1 MILNITLDKKN
12 NRVLMEDKQFQISRN
27 EMLILEY
34 LYNNAGKTV
43 SREDLLSKCWPD
55 RIVSPVSLPVA
66 IKHIRDIFKQ
76 ITVCEVIITHKSI
89 GYSFCNE
96 NINITIK
103 EEQILPADA
112 TDYDKNS
119 PETNK
124 LITAFINKYR
134 DWYGDILIYALI
146 LLLLKI
152 LLVDENIVT
161 ITNKETQHK
170 LITNTS
176 ISTEKVNSLFSNND
190 DIVFFDDASG
200 LIKCNDKG
208 CSQQ

>member
-1 MILNITLDKKN
+1 
-12 NRVLMEDKQFQISRN
+12 MEERQFQISRN

-76 ITVCEVIITHKSI
+76 ITDCEVIITHKSI

-103 EEQILPADA
+103 EEYPPSSNA

-119 PETNK
+119 PKTSK
-124 LITAFINKYR
+124 RIATFINKYR
-134 DWYGDILIYALI
+134 GWYGDILIYALV
-146 LLLLKI
+146 LLLLKA
-152 LLVDENIVT
+152 LLGDDNIVT

-170 LITNTS
+170 LITNAS
-176 ISTEKVNSLFSNND
+176 ISIEKVNDLFSNHD
-190 DIVFFDDASG
+190 DIIFFDDASG

-208 CSQQ
+208 CRQQ

>member
-1 MILNITLDKKN
+1 
-12 NRVLMEDKQFQISRN
+12 MEKRQFQISRN

-89 GYSFCNE
+89 GYSLCNE
-96 NINITIK
+96 NINITI
-103 EEQILPADA
+103 EEELTSSDDAEDWHKKSPKKNKQI
-112 TDYDKNS
+112 T
-119 PETNK
+119 T
-124 LITAFINKYR
+124 FINKYR

-152 LLVDENIVT
+152 LLGDENIVT

-176 ISTEKVNSLFSNND
+176 IPIEKVNSLFSNND
-190 DIVFFDDASG
+190 DIIFFDDTSG

>member
-1 MILNITLDKKN
+1 
-12 NRVLMEDKQFQISRN
+12 
-27 EMLILEY
+27 MLILEY

-76 ITVCEVIITHKSI
+76 ITDCEVIITHKSI

-103 EEQILPADA
+103 EEYPPSSNA

-119 PETNK
+119 PKTSK
-124 LITAFINKYR
+124 RIATFINKYR
-134 DWYGDILIYALI
+134 GWYGDILIYALV
-146 LLLLKI
+146 LLLLKA
-152 LLVDENIVT
+152 LLGDDNIVT

-170 LITNTS
+170 LITNAS
-176 ISTEKVNSLFSNND
+176 ISIEKVNDLFSNHD
-190 DIVFFDDASG
+190 DIIFFDDASG

-208 CSQQ
+208 CRQQ